1 MLGAKQKMLDA
12 MTMYIA
18 LLSPT
23 FWSWIVGTYIIHWII
38 HGSIS
43 IIKGNLHL
51 YSQMAFSIKQCL
63 VQVVSPVIRVVIFNL
78 GKEDTSLT
86 NW

>member
-12 MTMYIA
+12 LTMYIA

-43 IIKGNLHL
+43 IIKGTSFVFPNGIQ
-51 YSQMAFSIKQCL
+51 YKQCL
-63 VQVVSPVIRVVIFNL
+63 VQVVSPVIRVVTFNL